1 MDQWRNQT
9 DDLLKDMEE
18 RLTQIYTEAQEEIAT
33 KWYEY
38 MKDAEKRLAPYEKA
52 YQEAKESGD
61 KQAIQNFGYAL
72 GREKQKVTLQN
83 KYYDG
88 MMNYTT
94 KQLTHVNE
102 VAVSYINGQMPKVY
116 GINYNGTLQD
126 IKTDAEK
133 IGNIGVSFNL
143 VDERTI
149 RNLVTNGR
157 IPFKEIDE
165 TKDEAWNKK
174 AINSQILQGIL
185 QGESIPKIAG
195 RLQNVTN
202 MNEAAAIRN
211 ARTMTTAAENG
222 GRFDAMKEAEEKGI
236 IYEKQWLATADDRT
250 RETHAAIDGESVP
263 LDDTFSND
271 LEYPGD
277 PMGEA
282 SEIYNCRCTMV
293 RNLIG
298 FRKADGSVE
307 TVADEEYENP
317 FTLPETR
324 QEREERLAREAE
336 EKARQEAEEP
346 SSFIESLIDAE
357 YSPNIHTYQSYEQ
370 YAEAKSKWTETHDEK
385 TRYIDDLNWENKGL
399 RTDSLWSG
407 NRDDGKIPRIEA
419 TIVKL
424 NDQYPLP
431 NTSKEYGTK
440 ADTLIVCDYNRAWE
454 ALPDGDNDRR
464 LTDHAAA
471 QVFVNDN
478 QIVMAFNR
486 ETMVSTIKEDLEERE
501 KAIKNGGV
509 LSSVGYSVECT
520 TAHEYG
526 HALGN
531 HISNA
536 MIYEDETA
544 MEYWQW
550 YKSLSKDE
558 IREGLSDYATT
569 NRDEFE
575 AECFAELQMP
585 NPRPI
590 AVTFKEY
597 LDEIIKKGY

>member
-1 MDQWRNQT
+1 
-9 DDLLKDMEE
+9 MEE

-61 KQAIQNFGYAL
+61 KQAIDNFGFAL

-222 GRFDAMKEAEEKGI
+222 GRFDAMKEADEKGI
-236 IYEKQWLATADDRT
+236 VYEKQWLATADDRT

-282 SEIYNCRCTMV
+282 SEVYNCRCTMV

-324 QEREERLAREAE
+324 QEREERLQREAE
-336 EKARQEAEEP
+336 EAAKQNNKIDFDEKFNTPKWAECKELIETLSNEYNTRLETVTGGAEKAAGDVDIMGSIMRLNTP
-346 SSFIESLIDAE
+346 DISTT
-357 YSPNIHTYQSYEQ
+357 IHEFAHTLANSNADKYGLTQDQDFWKDIKRVKRNYHKDVDKIGEGTERWISSYEHSTGDVNEFF
-370 YAEAKSKWTETHDEK
+370 AEAFTQAKMKEMGFDIPKKYGNDFTYSMQVLE
-385 TRYIDDLNWENKGL
+385 I
-399 RTDSLWSG
+399 TDKYF
-407 NRDDGKIPRIEA
+407 R
-419 TIVKL
+419 
-424 NDQYPLP
+424 
-431 NTSKEYGTK
+431 
-440 ADTLIVCDYNRAWE
+440 
-454 ALPDGDNDRR
+454 
-464 LTDHAAA
+464 
-471 QVFVNDN
+471 
-478 QIVMAFNR
+478 
-486 ETMVSTIKEDLEERE
+486 
-501 KAIKNGGV
+501 
-509 LSSVGYSVECT
+509 
-520 TAHEYG
+520 
-526 HALGN
+526 
-531 HISNA
+531 
-536 MIYEDETA
+536 
-544 MEYWQW
+544 
-550 YKSLSKDE
+550 
-558 IREGLSDYATT
+558 
-569 NRDEFE
+569 
-575 AECFAELQMP
+575 
-585 NPRPI
+585 
-590 AVTFKEY
+590 
-597 LDEIIKKGY
+597 KK

>member
-61 KQAIQNFGYAL
+61 RQAIENL
-72 GREKQKVTLQN
+72 GRTLGIEKQKVALQS

-149 RNLVTNGR
+149 RNLVKTNR
-157 IPFKEIDE
+157 LYLPFKEIDE

-236 IYEKQWLATADDRT
+236 VYEKQWLATADDRT

-277 PMGEA
+277 PMGDA
-282 SEIYNCRCTMV
+282 SEVYNCRCTMV

-307 TVADEEYENP
+307 TVAEEEYENP

-324 QEREERLAREAE
+324 QEREERLQREAE
-336 EKARQEAEEP
+336 E
-346 SSFIESLIDAE
+346 
-357 YSPNIHTYQSYEQ
+357 
-370 YAEAKSKWTETHDEK
+370 
-385 TRYIDDLNWENKGL
+385 
-399 RTDSLWSG
+399 
-407 NRDDGKIPRIEA
+407 
-419 TIVKL
+419 
-424 NDQYPLP
+424 
-431 NTSKEYGTK
+431 
-440 ADTLIVCDYNRAWE
+440 
-454 ALPDGDNDRR
+454 
-464 LTDHAAA
+464 AAA
-471 QVFVNDN
+471 
-478 QIVMAFNR
+478 A
-486 ETMVSTIKEDLEERE
+486 ERA
-501 KAIKNGGV
+501 KQA
-509 LSSVGYSVECT
+509 
-520 TAHEYG
+520 
-526 HALGN
+526 
-531 HISNA
+531 
-536 MIYEDETA
+536 
-544 MEYWQW
+544 
-550 YKSLSKDE
+550 
-558 IREGLSDYATT
+558 
-569 NRDEFE
+569 
-575 AECFAELQMP
+575 CFC
-585 NPRPI
+585 
-590 AVTFKEY
+590 F
-597 LDEIIKKGY
+597 